1 MSVILLQ
8 RGSFRMFDSL
18 ALNNRYGIIEG
29 LVVDTINGGIAFR
42 NHTIPTGLSQG
53 GTWKEDLLWV
63 TPDTECVNMNLTLE
77 FVMRGELGGPG
88 HYVTLRDNGGFKNLV
103 KDYQYIDLNDTQAR
117 PTLAGRAWKAASFN
131 NLLLMRYLNL
141 TRTGVIPETF
151 NMTGELGKARLDP
164 YQLRMHDTG
173 LNPLPGLPFNDELDT
188 GKPRCHCGRI
198 WRCRHRQ
205 HQPYRSESGSL
216 DGHGQPSRQQ
226 HCGFDTARI
235 QHELEATAL
244 RLRLRTEGFGAR
256 GDLRRQRQFHLRH
269 PSHGRFQNSP
279 SETLGSGRQRVCH
292 RQHRPN
298 VGTSLGRVGGR
309 TGLSI
314 LRSDRLYLPAGA
326 GGTFSS
332 GISYQPDAMA
342 GTHGLLTVLSE
353 TYTKVL
359 TVGALSAPE
368 YLPDYTD
375 FVSYPMYTRWQNLSK
390 STESATL
397 IFNLLWTDIAA
408 SLVTGSKPHLASSS
422 TASADP
428 SRPVLVFERRIKYDL
443 RYAIPAMLF
452 AALWLVLG
460 IAFLLVLL
468 FAGTRV
474 AHITQLLNHTATGRV
489 VTNIVAPDMAPP
501 GAPTKEW
508 AKSAGVMSFRLES
521 EKVAVERVEG
531 CLPAKGS

>member
-1 MSVILLQ
+1 
-8 RGSFRMFDSL
+8 
-18 ALNNRYGIIEG
+18 
-29 LVVDTINGGIAFR
+29 
-42 NHTIPTGLSQG
+42 
-53 GTWKEDLLWV
+53 
-63 TPDTECVNMNLTLE
+63 
-77 FVMRGELGGPG
+77 
-88 HYVTLRDNGGFKNLV
+88 
-103 KDYQYIDLNDTQAR
+103 
-117 PTLAGRAWKAASFN
+117 
-131 NLLLMRYLNL
+131 
-141 TRTGVIPETF
+141 
-151 NMTGELGKARLDP
+151 
-164 YQLRMHDTG
+164 
-173 LNPLPGLPFNDELDT
+173 
-188 GKPRCHCGRI
+188 
-198 WRCRHRQ
+198 
-205 HQPYRSESGSL
+205 
-216 DGHGQPSRQQ
+216 
-226 HCGFDTARI
+226 
-235 QHELEATAL
+235 
-244 RLRLRTEGFGAR
+244 
-256 GDLRRQRQFHLRH
+256 
-269 PSHGRFQNSP
+269 
-279 SETLGSGRQRVCH
+279 
-292 RQHRPN
+292 
-298 VGTSLGRVGGR
+298 
-309 TGLSI
+309 
-314 LRSDRLYLPAGA
+314 
-326 GGTFSS
+326 
-332 GISYQPDAMA
+332 MA

-368 YLPDYTD
+368 YLPDYTG